1 MRAIMLSVAQLDER
15 IEKCLAILAD
25 NPHSQ
30 VFAALADAY
39 RKRGEFGRAF
49 AVCKSGL
56 KHHPDYAPAHIVMAK
71 LYLHQGMYED
81 SMASLKQ
88 AELQDGV
95 TRASEHLEAEIL
107 IGMRK
112 FDEASKLIERLRAT
126 DRGNPEL
133 KELIAQLKSARSAP
147 SKPQRNPEPET
158 ERSFADADVTE
169 QSNDAAEYAQV
180 SWATW
185 ADDLSRRPH
194 VLKAFAVK
202 LSDSG
207 TMPHSVLA
215 DCGVGYPN
223 IDTVSVCSAMV
234 AAVDADCRAKGVGMM
249 EEIRIERPDGEVWC
263 RRIGRRIVGFV
274 GEKGISYGALRQVA
288 LDGVA
293 RVNDKDMDQ

>member
-1 MRAIMLSVAQLDER
+1 MLSVAQLDER

-71 LYLHQGMYED
+71 LFLHQGMYD
-81 SMASLKQ
+81 DAMTSLKL
-88 AELQDGV
+88 AEGQDGV
-95 TRASEHLEAEIL
+95 TRASEHLETEIL
-107 IGMRK
+107 IGMRN
-112 FDEASKLIERLRAT
+112 FDAAHKMLDRLRTT

-133 KELIAQLKSARSAP
+133 KELMAQLKAAQSTP
-147 SKPQRNPEPET
+147 SKPLKGSEPT
-158 ERSFADADVTE
+158 AFGSPVDDYSGSDAVPV
-169 QSNDAAEYAQV
+169 AARLD
-180 SWATW
+180 WPTW
-185 ADDLSRRPH
+185 AEDLSKRPH
-194 VLKAFAVK
+194 VLKVFAVE
-202 LSDSG
+202 LNESG

-215 DCGVGYPN
+215 EHGMGYAGV
-223 IDTVSVCSAMV
+223 DTVSVCSAMV
-234 AAVDADCRAKGVGMM
+234 ATIDAECRAKGVGKV

-263 RRIGRRIVGFV
+263 RRLGGRIVGFV
-274 GEKGISYGALRQVA
+274 GEKGLSYGALRQIA

-293 RVNDKDMDQ
+293 RVDNTDTDQ

>member
-1 MRAIMLSVAQLDER
+1 MLSVAQLDER

-71 LYLHQGMYED
+71 LFLHQGMYD
-81 SMASLKQ
+81 DAMSSLKQ
-88 AELQDGV
+88 AEQQDGV

-107 IGMRK
+107 IGMRRL
-112 FDEASKLIERLRAT
+112 DEANKLIERLRVI

-133 KELIAQLKSARSAP
+133 KELVAQLRTAQSTP
-147 SKPQRNPEPET
+147 SKTQRNLEPEPSNPSE
-158 ERSFADADVTE
+158 AVTD
-169 QSNDAAEYAQV
+169 QSREELECGEITWVAWAE
-180 SWATW
+180 
-185 ADDLSRRPH
+185 DLSKRPH

-202 LSDSG
+202 LSESG

-215 DCGVGYPN
+215 DLGMGYPRV
-223 IDTVSVCSAMV
+223 DTVSVCSAMV
-234 AAVDADCRAKGVGMM
+234 AAVDADCRAKGVGPV

-263 RRIGRRIVGFV
+263 RRMGGRIIGFV
-274 GEKGISYGALRQVA
+274 GEKGLSYGALRQAA
-288 LDGVA
+288 LDGAA
-293 RVNDKDMDQ
+293 RVDDKDTDQ

>member
-1 MRAIMLSVAQLDER
+1 MLSVAQLDER

-71 LYLHQGMYED
+71 LFLHQGMYD
-81 SMASLKQ
+81 DAMTSLKQ

-112 FDEASKLIERLRAT
+112 FDEANRLIDRLRVT
-126 DRGNPEL
+126 ERGNPEL
-133 KELIAQLKSARSAP
+133 KELMAQLRAAQNAP
-147 SKPQRNPEPET
+147 LRTPRNPEPESSHT
-158 ERSFADADVTE
+158 SQPVVE
-169 QSNDAAEYAQV
+169 QSDAE
-180 SWATW
+180 SENTTITW
-185 ADDLSRRPH
+185 AAWAEDLSKRPH
-194 VLKAFAVK
+194 VLKAFAIK
-202 LSDSG
+202 LSEGG

-215 DCGVGYPN
+215 DHGLGYPKV
-223 IDTVSVCSAMV
+223 DTLSVCSAMV
-234 AAVDADCRAKGVGMM
+234 AAVDADCRAKGVGPV

-263 RRIGRRIVGFV
+263 RRVAGRIIGFV
-274 GEKGISYGALRQVA
+274 GEKGLSYGALRQVA
-288 LDGVA
+288 LDGAA
-293 RVNDKDMDQ
+293 RVDDKDTDQ

>member
-1 MRAIMLSVAQLDER
+1 MLSVAQLDER

-71 LYLHQGMYED
+71 LFLHQGMYD
-81 SMASLKQ
+81 DAMTSLKQ
-88 AELQDGV
+88 AEQQDGV
-95 TRASEHLEAEIL
+95 TRASEHLETEIL

-112 FDEASKLIERLRAT
+112 FDEASKLIDRLRVT

-133 KELIAQLKSARSAP
+133 KELMAQLKAAQSTP
-147 SKPQRNPEPET
+147 SKTPRTFEPE
-158 ERSFADADVTE
+158 SSNPSAAIAE
-169 QSNDAAEYAQV
+169 QSSEEPECMQM
-180 SWATW
+180 TW
-185 ADDLSRRPH
+185 AAWAEDLSKRPH

-202 LSDSG
+202 LSESG

-215 DCGVGYPN
+215 DHGMGYPKV
-223 IDTVSVCSAMV
+223 DTVSVCAAMV
-234 AAVDADCRAKGVGMM
+234 AAVDADCRAKGVGPVD
-249 EEIRIERPDGEVWC
+249 EIRIERPDGEVWC
-263 RRIGRRIVGFV
+263 RRMGGCIVGFV
-274 GEKGISYGALRQVA
+274 GEKGLSYGALRQVA
-288 LDGVA
+288 LDGAA
-293 RVNDKDMDQ
+293 RVNDKDTDQ

>member
-1 MRAIMLSVAQLDER
+1 MLSVAQLDER

-71 LYLHQGMYED
+71 LFLHQGMYD
-81 SMASLKQ
+81 DAMTSLKQ

-95 TRASEHLEAEIL
+95 TRASEHLETEIL

-112 FDEASKLIERLRAT
+112 FDEAAKLIERLRIT

-133 KELIAQLKSARSAP
+133 KELMAQLKSAQSTP
-147 SKPQRNPEPET
+147 SKIQRNLEPE
-158 ERSFADADVTE
+158 SSNPSGAAAD
-169 QSNDAAEYAQV
+169 QSSEESGYAQI
-180 SWATW
+180 TW
-185 ADDLSRRPH
+185 SAWSEDLSKRPH

-202 LSDSG
+202 LSESG

-215 DCGVGYPN
+215 DCGLGYPN
-223 IDTVSVCSAMV
+223 VDTVSVCSAMV
-234 AAVDADCRAKGVGMM
+234 AAVDADCRAKGVGPV

-263 RRIGRRIVGFV
+263 HRMGGRIIGFV
-274 GEKGISYGALRQVA
+274 GEKGLSYGALRQVA
-288 LDGVA
+288 LDGAA
-293 RVNDKDMDQ
+293 RVDDKDTDQ